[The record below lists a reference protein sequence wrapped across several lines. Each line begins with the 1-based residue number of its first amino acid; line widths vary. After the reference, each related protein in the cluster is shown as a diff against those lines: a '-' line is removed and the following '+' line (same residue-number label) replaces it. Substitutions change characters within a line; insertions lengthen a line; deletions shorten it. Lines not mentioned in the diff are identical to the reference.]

1 MQKASIFLQLAKYS
15 REPADLL
22 DCMALVGTGLFKR
35 YQSFYLNKDSGA
47 CFVKE
52 QLLRA
57 EESDEAKKMM
67 LEITHA
73 STKMT

>member
-1 MQKASIFLQLAKYS
+1 MQKASIFLQLTKYS

-22 DCMALVGTGLFKR
+22 DCMASVGSELFKR
-35 YQSFYLNKDSGA
+35 YQSLYLNKDSGA

-52 QLLRA
+52 QLSRA
-57 EESDEAKKMM
+57 EESEEANKMM

-73 STKMT
+73 ATKMT